1 MARTR
6 PPRPPVM
13 RIIFPSRPR
22 VGEVA
27 ISFSVVLMPKP
38 DPETYLRLVKGQANA
53 GRVAAGHVASPQPP
67 ISAHNFCMNSA
78 MRISPCM

>member
-1 MARTR
+1 MARPR
-6 PPRPPVM
+6 APRPPVM
-13 RIIFPSRPR
+13 RIIFPSRAR

-27 ISFSVVLMPKP
+27 LSFSVVLIPKP
-38 DPETYLRLVKGQANA
+38 DPETCLRLVQGQANA
-53 GRVAAGHVASPQPP
+53 GRVAAGHATSPQPP